1 MSEEDK
7 QSVEYFLQWIQN
19 DGLAQWIEHY
29 LNSGDETKL
38 REIKGIYD
46 QIKQIFGF

>member
-7 QSVEYFLQWIQN
+7 QSVEFFLQWIQN
-19 DGLAQWIEHY
+19 EGLAQWIEHY
-29 LNSGDETKL
+29 LNEGDETKL
-38 REIKGIYD
+38 KEIKGIYE